1 MARKQQVIHLHN
13 TSTKGNSTSLKAAGM
28 KVGELAMYNASAA
41 TEAELYI
48 LDSTGENV
56 IPFASKDYI
65 DAIDAKV
72 TGLTDNLDK
81 NYATADEI
89 AQEFVNVKKE
99 IAGADSFVSGDA
111 SSATTVAGAKAYA
124 DEKIST
130 AINGLDYTGTAIGD
144 SKVVTFVKQE
154 DGIVSATAA
163 DLGVTKTS
171 GTNTDTY
178 QLTLDGK
185 NVGEA
190 IVVDKSALESAK
202 SYVDEEI
209 KKLDYTGLTEVHVVT
224 NVTETDGIVSATGA
238 NFSVSGETL
247 NNIKTHKLYLGDTVV
262 AQWEND
268 VNTFLD
274 DVKLSGETLVFTWN
288 TGSWKAETTLDISS
302 FFTQAEA
309 GNGLSADSDGVL
321 HVGKATASAND
332 DSKFLFIGEDGIGL
346 SGITKAIEDAKP
358 TDYYTQTESDG
369 RYAEKKYGLTDVTNT
384 TGNDGI
390 NLTITTTTEGTT
402 LSAVASEAH
411 KAAHITGATGDS
423 YVEASFA
430 NNQVT
435 VKATDTLAN
444 GIIAANSAVQKI
456 KVYDASGAAIE
467 VSGTTADLTTMV
479 IDCGTY

>member
-1 MARKQQVIHLHN
+1 M
-13 TSTKGNSTSLKAAGM
+13 
-28 KVGELAMYNASAA
+28 
-41 TEAELYI
+41 
-48 LDSTGENV
+48 
-56 IPFASKDYI
+56 
-65 DAIDAKV
+65 
-72 TGLTDNLDK
+72 
-81 NYATADEI
+81 
-89 AQEFVNVKKE
+89 
-99 IAGADSFVSGDA
+99 
-111 SSATTVAGAKAYA
+111 
-124 DEKIST
+124 
-130 AINGLDYTGTAIGD
+130 
-144 SKVVTFVKQE
+144 
-154 DGIVSATAA
+154 
-163 DLGVTKTS
+163 
-171 GTNTDTY
+171 
-178 QLTLDGK
+178 
-185 NVGEA
+185 
-190 IVVDKSALESAK
+190 
-202 SYVDEEI
+202 
-209 KKLDYTGLTEVHVVT
+209 
-224 NVTETDGIVSATGA
+224 
-238 NFSVSGETL
+238 
-247 NNIKTHKLYLGDTVV
+247 
-262 AQWEND
+262 
-268 VNTFLD
+268 
-274 DVKLSGETLVFTWN
+274 
-288 TGSWKAETTLDISS
+288 
-302 FFTQAEA
+302 
-309 GNGLSADSDGVL
+309 